1 MNVRV
6 IIPLLILLGSCG
18 QRMSQEEKN
27 INQFVKAASH
37 TMTIADSVSCDAI
50 RSSIPTVN
58 GRERYLYVFR
68 ADCSSCILQAFRC
81 YNACKYVFPDKEM
94 LFLSMVNDTD
104 IFSYY
109 YEKQYKEPPVI
120 LKPISGLQYKEGL
133 YMIQRDGQIM
143 YYSWK

>member
-6 IIPLLILLGSCG
+6 IIPL
-18 QRMSQEEKN
+18 
-27 INQFVKAASH
+27 
-37 TMTIADSVSCDAI
+37 
-50 RSSIPTVN
+50 
-58 GRERYLYVFR
+58 
-68 ADCSSCILQAFRC
+68 